1 MELPFINGAT
11 EGILAVAL
19 YILLGA
25 LYGSFELLE
34 VKVIFIYKHF

>member
-25 LYGSFELLE
+25 LYGNVAYF
-34 VKVIFIYKHF
+34 KIK